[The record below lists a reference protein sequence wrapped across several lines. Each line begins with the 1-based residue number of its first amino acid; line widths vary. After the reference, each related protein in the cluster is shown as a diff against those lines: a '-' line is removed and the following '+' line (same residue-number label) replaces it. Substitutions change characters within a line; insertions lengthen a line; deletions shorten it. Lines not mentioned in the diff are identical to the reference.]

1 MNLSYRLAKAEDISS
16 ILALYAPFVQNTT
29 ITFEYDVPTLAD
41 FTQRFVRI
49 TQDFPWYVCE
59 DAGHVIGYAYADRAF
74 ERAAFSWDAD
84 LSVYIHPDYHHR
96 GIGTR
101 FYQLL
106 ESDLTAKGY
115 HNLYAL
121 ITGEN
126 ENSRQFHEA
135 MGFALLG
142 TLPATGFKHGKW
154 LSLYW
159 YGKRLRS
166 SEEKPTAFPNKSS
179 LS

>member
-1 MNLSYRLAKAEDISS
+1 MSLSFRPATPADIPA
-16 ILALYAPFVQNTT
+16 ILSLYAPFVQNTT
-29 ITFEYDVPTLAD
+29 VTFEYEVPSLDA
-41 FTQRFVRI
+41 FRQRFLRI
-49 TQDFPWYVCE
+49 TRNFPWYVCE
-59 DAGHVIGYAYADRAF
+59 DAGGVIGYAYADHAF
-74 ERAAFSWDAD
+74 ERAAFAWDAD

-96 GIGTR
+96 GIGSK

-106 ESDLTAKGY
+106 ESDLEAKGY

-126 ENSRQFHEA
+126 DKSRLFHEA
-135 MGFALLG
+135 LGFVLLG

-159 YGKRLRS
+159 YGKRLRPID
-166 SEEKPTAFPNKSS
+166 EKPTVFPNGRQI
-179 LS
+179 L

>member
-1 MNLSYRLAKAEDISS
+1 MNLLYRPALRSDIPA

-29 ITFEYDVPTLAD
+29 VTFEYQVPSLAD
-41 FTQRFVRI
+41 FTQRFERI
-49 TQDFPWYVCE
+49 SHDFPWYVCE
-59 DAGHVIGYAYADRAF
+59 DNGQVIGYAYADRAF

-96 GIGTR
+96 GIGTK

-106 ESDLTAKGY
+106 ESDLRKKGY

-126 ENSRQFHEA
+126 LESRRFHEA
-135 MGFALLG
+135 LGFQLLG
-142 TLPATGFKHGKW
+142 TLPETGFKHGKW
-154 LSLYW
+154 LALYW
-159 YGKRLRS
+159 YGKRLRMA
-166 SEEKPTAFPNKSS
+166 SEHPTEFPK
-179 LS
+179 